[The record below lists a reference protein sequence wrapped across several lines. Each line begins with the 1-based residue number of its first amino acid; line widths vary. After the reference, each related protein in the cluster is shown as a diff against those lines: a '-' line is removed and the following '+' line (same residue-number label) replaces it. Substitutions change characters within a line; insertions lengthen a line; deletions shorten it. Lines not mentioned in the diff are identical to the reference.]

1 MPWNTAE
8 NQWFNLEKNVV
19 WQTYA
24 QPGKSSKHEE
34 TCLDEVGFH
43 FVRTCI
49 RELENRGLED
59 QGLYR
64 LVGVSSKVNK
74 LLSMGLDRRKV
85 EKINLEDR
93 LEWENKTIT
102 SAIKTY
108 LRQLPEPLMSFRYH
122 TAFIAAASNFVFSI
136 LNFHK

>member
-1 MPWNTAE
+1 
-8 NQWFNLEKNVV
+8 
-19 WQTYA
+19 
-24 QPGKSSKHEE
+24 
-34 TCLDEVGFH
+34 
-43 FVRTCI
+43 
-49 RELENRGLED
+49 
-59 QGLYR
+59 
-64 LVGVSSKVNK
+64 
-74 LLSMGLDRRKV
+74 MGLDRRKV

-122 TAFIAAASNFVFSI
+122 TAFIAAASNFVLVFFFI

>member
-1 MPWNTAE
+1 M
-8 NQWFNLEKNVV
+8 LKM
-19 WQTYA
+19 
-24 QPGKSSKHEE
+24 
-34 TCLDEVGFH
+34 TCYYIV
-43 FVRTCI
+43 
-49 RELENRGLED
+49 GLED

-64 LVGVSSKVNK
+64 LVGVSSKVSK

-85 EKINLEDR
+85 EKLNLEDR

-122 TAFIAAASNFVFSI
+122 TAFIAAASKRLISQH
-136 LNFHK
+136 LT

>member
-1 MPWNTAE
+1 MLGSKSIISSRTRTI
-8 NQWFNLEKNVV
+8 NLLLV
-19 WQTYA
+19 
-24 QPGKSSKHEE
+24 
-34 TCLDEVGFH
+34 
-43 FVRTCI
+43 
-49 RELENRGLED
+49 GLED

-64 LVGVSSKVNK
+64 LVGVSSKVSK

-85 EKINLEDR
+85 EKLNLEDR

-122 TAFIAAASNFVFSI
+122 TAFIVAASKLLSLRSI
-136 LNFHK
+136 F